1 MFFPIINSMLRGD
14 LRRNILSTLKTEKE
28 ISLLWNPLAIAS
40 KGTATLM
47 EVEKA
52 LEAAVEKSGLVN
64 VSSGYRQE
72 RNLRLGAQKTRDLG
86 LSEDNDN
93 YTRVNSPINLE
104 GVFGNLPEETP
115 TDRFLYLLARMEC
128 RRVVISLKELVIAVH
143 NDAVVRTE
151 VRKAFAA
158 ISSLCKDSN
167 DEHLQIILTQ
177 CYFEVYHTF
186 RRVLE
191 KGDNQSYETDFKN
204 FIYEWKGRFPDEE
217 MVKKY
222 ENIVDGYSPLNRT
235 IHKNEVQAEPAPSHQ
250 EEPPKAKDKFDRF
263 LDAAEQF
270 HFSQMPKV
278 KGLGT
283 KEKIRQL
290 LECLLEDK
298 GSIFDTFG
306 HTAAMLEFLGL
317 YQWITAKQISGFT
330 LKQYDEWCT
339 RNIMEKAKGAA
350 FKHYRLSVNVDPAH
364 TRNASYKYM
373 GWKYKDLVEEEYY
386 QILNA

>member
-28 ISLLWNPLAIAS
+28 ISLLWSPLAIAS
-40 KGTATLM
+40 RRAATLM

-52 LEAAVEKSGLVN
+52 LEAAVERSGLIN
-64 VSSGYRQE
+64 VSPGYKQE
-72 RNLRLGAQKTRDLG
+72 RDMRLGAQKAMKLG
-86 LSEDNDN
+86 LSQDNED
-93 YTRVNSPINLE
+93 YTRVNNPINLE
-104 GVFGNLPEETP
+104 EVLGNLSAETP
-115 TDRFLYLLARMEC
+115 TDKFIYLLARMEC
-128 RRVVISLKELVIAVH
+128 RRVVISLKELVMAVH
-143 NDAVVRTE
+143 DDAVVRTE
-151 VRKAFAA
+151 VKKVFAA

-167 DEHLQIILTQ
+167 DEHLQNILTQ

-191 KGDNQSYETDFKN
+191 KGDNQSYETDFAN

-217 MVKKY
+217 TVKRY
-222 ENIVDGYSPLNRT
+222 ENLVEGYSSLNRPINKSEAQT
-235 IHKNEVQAEPAPSHQ
+235 ESTPSHQ
-250 EEPPKAKDKFDRF
+250 EEPPKVKDRFDRF

-290 LECLLEDK
+290 VECLLKDE
-298 GSIFDTFG
+298 GSIPDTFG
-306 HTAAMLEFLGL
+306 HTAAMLEYLEFKK
-317 YQWITAKQISGFT
+317 WITETQISGFT
-330 LKQYDEWCT
+330 LTQYDKWCT
-339 RNIMEKAKGAA
+339 KNIMEKSKGAA
-350 FKHYRLSVNVDPAH
+350 FKHYRLSVNVDSAD

-373 GWKYKDLVEEEYY
+373 GWKYKYQVEEEYR